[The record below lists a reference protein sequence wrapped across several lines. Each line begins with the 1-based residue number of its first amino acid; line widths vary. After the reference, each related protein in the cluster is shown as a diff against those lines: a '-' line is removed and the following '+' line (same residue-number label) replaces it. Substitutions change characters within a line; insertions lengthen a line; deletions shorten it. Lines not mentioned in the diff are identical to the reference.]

1 MLRRLALQG
10 SQPPKLV
17 IKIVEKATILALIS
31 YFGAFA
37 YIYYATL
44 PDVIE
49 NTRVSENAF
58 LPGVVRPRFDKEA
71 SLSIFAKGLKNA
83 FKNG

>member
-10 SQPPKLV
+10 SQPPKIV
-17 IKIVEKATILALIS
+17 VKIVTKAVLLSLLCYIVS
-31 YFGAFA
+31 FG
-37 YIYYATL
+37 YIYYATQ

-58 LPGVVRPRFDKEA
+58 LPGVVRPRFDKVV
-71 SLSIFAKGLKNA
+71 SLSAFAKGLRNS
-83 FKNG
+83 FKEK